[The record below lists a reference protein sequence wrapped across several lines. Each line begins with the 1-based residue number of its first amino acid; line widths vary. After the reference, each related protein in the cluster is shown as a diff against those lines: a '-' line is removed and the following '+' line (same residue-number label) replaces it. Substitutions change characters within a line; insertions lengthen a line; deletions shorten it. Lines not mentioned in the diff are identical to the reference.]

1 MFQVKCMM
9 YWIVFALFSATESL
23 LDPFGNIFLP
33 FYTEIKVVILLYLS
47 LPLTRG
53 SSVVYR
59 RWIHPMLC
67 SKEDEIDRML
77 EQVQE
82 QGVDTAKV
90 YLSRAA
96 GWLGGLIISTAVR
109 GGTQLGATLRNSY
122 SLTDLSQSLEWS
134 RGRFTDI
141 SEEQQAVHNWVQQSG
156 NTLLQCLGS
165 DSLVL

>member
-1 MFQVKCMM
+1 MM

-53 SSVVYR
+53 SGVVYR

-67 SKEDEIDRML
+67 AKEQEIDLML

-90 YLSRAA
+90 YLTRAA
-96 GWLGGLIISTAVR
+96 QWLGGMIISTAVR
-109 GGTQLGATLRNSY
+109 GGGGLVQSLRNSY

-134 RGRFTDI
+134 RGRFTDLT
-141 SEEQQAVHNWVQQSG
+141 EEQQAVQNWMNNSG
-156 NTLLQCLGS
+156 DTSTDTQML
-165 DSLVL
+165 D